1 MSRINLARV
10 DLNLFVVFDAI
21 YREGSLT
28 RAAEKLYLSQPA
40 VSHAL
45 ARLREQFNDPLF
57 ERAGKG
63 VIPTPLAKATIE
75 RVRAALQSLET
86 TLTDGLVFDPAN
98 ASRVFNIAMRD
109 MLETTLLPPMM
120 ERLEQ
125 QAPSVQLRSLRVPRR
140 EVESAL
146 AAGQLDFAAD
156 ILLPVSQDICHQCIA
171 TQGMMVVMQ
180 PQHPLA
186 QADWSLS
193 AYLSAQHV
201 QVSGRA
207 EGLGAED
214 VALAKAGHS
223 RRIAL
228 RCQNYHAAMQVLK
241 HTTLLLTLPESLARQ
256 LDGFVV
262 RPLPFDLL
270 PMELYLYWHR
280 KAEADP
286 AVMWL
291 RDVLLQNKNYIME

>member
-1 MSRINLARV
+1 MTRINLARV

-57 ERAGKG
+57 ERSGKG

-98 ASRVFNIAMRD
+98 ATRVFNIAMRD
-109 MLETTLLPPMM
+109 MLETTVLPPVM

-140 EVESAL
+140 DIESAL
-146 AAGQLDFAAD
+146 TAGQLDFAAD
-156 ILLPVSQDICHQCIA
+156 ILLPVSQNICHQRIA
-171 TQGMMVVMQ
+171 VQGMKVVMQ

-186 QADWSLS
+186 QTEWDLA

-201 QVSGRA
+201 QVSGRV

-214 VALAKAGHS
+214 VALAKDGHT

-241 HTTLLLTLPESLARQ
+241 HSNLLLTLPESLALQ
-256 LDGFVV
+256 LDGFAV
-262 RPLPFDLL
+262 RPLPFNLM

-291 RDVLLQNKNYIME
+291 KGVLLQTIE

>member
-1 MSRINLARV
+1 MTGSLVRM
-10 DLNLFVVFDAI
+10 DLNLFVVFDTI

-28 RAAEKLYLSQPA
+28 RAAERLHLSQPA

-45 ARLREQFNDPLF
+45 ARLREHFNDPLF

-63 VIPTPLAKATIE
+63 VIPTPLAKAMIE
-75 RVRAALQSLET
+75 PVRLALQGLEAA
-86 TLTDGLVFDPAN
+86 LTDGLVFEPAQ

-109 MLETTLLPPMM
+109 MLETSLLPPVMA
-120 ERLEQ
+120 RLEQ
-125 QAPSVQLRSLRVPRR
+125 QAPSVQLRSLRLPRR
-140 EVESAL
+140 ELESAL

-156 ILLPVSQDICHQCIA
+156 ILLPMSQDIHQQRLS
-171 TQGMMVVMQ
+171 TQGMKVVMQ

-186 QADWSLS
+186 HTQLDLA
-193 AYLSAQHV
+193 AYLTAQHV
-201 QVSGRA
+201 QVSGRV

-214 VALAKAGHS
+214 IALAKLGVS

-241 HTTLLLTLPESLARQ
+241 RTNLLLTLPDSLAQQ

-262 RPLPFDLL
+262 RSVPFELAE
-270 PMELYLYWHR
+270 MELYLYWHR

-291 RDVLLQNKNYIME
+291 KEQIKAALY